1 MQITLNTAE
10 SSTDELTALIALLAS
25 LGGRL
30 PDAATLT
37 GVERTFVESYA
48 AAGAISDKAVRA
60 QIDQLQDVEMIAE
73 TIGTTATPIRE
84 GDSPV
89 DSAGIPWDERIHSS
103 SKERN
108 KSDDTW
114 RKRRGVSDETF
125 GTVMEELRAA
135 IADGS
140 YFGGESANEMPDDLP
155 VPPPPADEVPLAPT
169 APSDDSVPV
178 PPAPTEE
185 TPSEPERAASAP
197 VAGSFP
203 DFASFV
209 AAVSKHGKTY
219 AELNEMAGVVGVA
232 AFKDLK
238 DHADK
243 WDMFFSMIG

>member
-30 PDAATLT
+30 PSGGTHFVVDIDVTDEARRVAEHAEVNQGRRGPPT
-37 GVERTFVESYA
+37 GEEP
-48 AAGAISDKAVRA
+48 AAG
-60 QIDQLQDVEMIAE
+60 QDALTVAL
-73 TIGTTATPIRE
+73 
-84 GDSPV
+84 DNV

-114 RKRRGVSDETF
+114 RKRRGVSDEMF
-125 GTVMEELRAA
+125 GRVMEELRAA
-135 IADGS
+135 ISDGS
-140 YFGGESANEMPDDLP
+140 YFASESANEMPDDLP
-155 VPPPPADEVPLAPT
+155 VPPPPADEEVPL

-185 TPSEPERAASAP
+185 TPSEPEPAASAP
-197 VAGSFP
+197 VAGDGQFA

-209 AAVSKHGKTY
+209 AAVSKHGKSY
-219 AELNEMAGVVGVA
+219 AELNEMAGVVGVT

>member
-30 PDAATLT
+30 PNNTTVTNKVLVTDEDRRTTEHAEVNQGRRGPPLGVAASDDTNIST
-37 GVERTFVESYA
+37 GNP
-48 AAGAISDKAVRA
+48 
-60 QIDQLQDVEMIAE
+60 EMSE
-73 TIGTTATPIRE
+73 DDDTSS
-84 GDSPV
+84 DSPV
-89 DSAGIPWDERIHSS
+89 DSKGTPWDARIHSE
-103 SKERN
+103 SKAIN
-108 KSDDTW
+108 ADKTW

-125 GTVMEELRAA
+125 NAVMTELHADDDAA
-135 IADGS
+135 
-140 YFGGESANEMPDDLP
+140 P
-155 VPPPPADEVPLAPT
+155 PPPPADDTVPL

-185 TPSEPERAASAP
+185 TPSEPEPAASVP
-197 VAGSFP
+197 VAGDGQFP

-209 AAVSKHGKTY
+209 AAVAKHGKTY